1 MRSGKRVLRMLYGAK
16 RAARKLLSSW
26 PGRLL
31 TFTLA
36 IFVLFS
42 IFSTFIELK
51 DNAVRLKMTTLAS
64 IDSGH
69 RWRLKTEKPKLLA
82 DIIPAPDNE
91 QLELKEQKK
100 YKEVEARMLQR
111 QVNLKEGCKKHGL
124 DVPGKDPLHQAN
136 PWEYFINRERKFVW
150 CNVFK
155 SASTSWMYVFNILA
169 GYSEQFLKKT
179 NRIPLTLA
187 RDRYPRPSTELL
199 QSFLQL
205 ENVTSLLIGR

>member
-1 MRSGKRVLRMLYGAK
+1 MLYGAK
-16 RAARKLLSSW
+16 RAVKKLLSSW
-26 PGRLL
+26 PARLL

-36 IFVLFS
+36 MFVLFS
-42 IFSTFIELK
+42 IVSTFIELK
-51 DNAVRLKMTTLAS
+51 DNAVPPKMTTLAS
-64 IDSGH
+64 ISSGH
-69 RWRLKTEKPKLLA
+69 RWKQKTEKPKLLA
-82 DIIPAPDNE
+82 DIIPAPDKQPE
-91 QLELKEQKK
+91 EVKEQKK

-111 QVNLKEGCKKHGL
+111 QVGLKEACKKHGL
-124 DVPGKDPLHQAN
+124 DIPGKDPLHQAN

-169 GYSEQFLKKT
+169 GYSAEFLKKT

-187 RDRYPRPSTELL
+187 RDRYPRPSSELL

-205 ENVTSLLIGR
+205 SNVTSLLIGR

>member
-1 MRSGKRVLRMLYGAK
+1 MLLGAK
-16 RAARKLLSSW
+16 RAVRKILSSW

-31 TFTLA
+31 TFTLV

-42 IFSTFIELK
+42 IVSTFIELK

-69 RWRLKTEKPKLLA
+69 RWRLKTDKPKLLA

-91 QLELKEQKK
+91 QEELEEQKK

-124 DVPGKDPLHQAN
+124 DVPGNDPLHQAN
-136 PWEYFINRERKFVW
+136 PWEYFINREHKFVW

-187 RDRYPRPSTELL
+187 RDRYPRPSLELL

-205 ENVTSLLIGR
+205 DNVTSLLIGR

>member
-1 MRSGKRVLRMLYGAK
+1 MLLGAK

-31 TFTLA
+31 TFTLV

-42 IFSTFIELK
+42 IVSTFVELK
-51 DNAVRLKMTTLAS
+51 DNTAKLKMTTLGS

-69 RWRLKTEKPKLLA
+69 RWKQKTEKPKLLA
-82 DIIPAPDNE
+82 DIIPAPDNQQE
-91 QLELKEQKK
+91 EQKK

-111 QVNLKEGCKKHGL
+111 QSALKEGCKKHGL
-124 DVPGKDPLHQAN
+124 DLPGKDPLHQAN
-136 PWEYFINRERKFVW
+136 PWEYFINREHKFVW

-187 RDRYPRPSTELL
+187 RDRYPRPSLELL

-205 ENVTSLLIGR
+205 DNVTSLLIGR